1 VRAVLADTGPLYAL
15 VDPDDGLHDRAR
27 SEARRI
33 AEQGWSLVVAFPALL
48 ESHSLV
54 LRRLGARSARKWL
67 DELTVGAGL
76 LNPHRDDYLAASR
89 RLRAYSDQAITLCDA
104 VVAILADQL
113 HMSVWTFDHHFD
125 VMGVAVWR

>member
-1 VRAVLADTGPLYAL
+1 MRAVLADAGPLYAL
-15 VDPDDGLHDRAR
+15 VDPDDRFHDRAR

-33 AEQGWSLVVAFPALL
+33 AEQGWPVVVPFPILL

-54 LRRLGARSARKWL
+54 LRRLGNRSARKWL
-67 DELTVGAGL
+67 DELTAGAGL

-89 RLRAYSDQAITLCDA
+89 RLRAYSDQSITLCDA
-104 VVAILADQL
+104 VLAVLADQL
-113 HMSVWTFDHHFD
+113 RLSVWTFDHHFD